1 MIKEIVVLRLGLEPR
16 LDVYKTSSLT
26 ISRPQG
32 LMYKTERISE
42 QFIKVSEDSS
52 LFAVYNFIFLFN
64 HYLFN

>member
-32 LMYKTERISE
+32 LMYKTERIPE
-42 QFIKVSEDSS
+42 QSKRDSNS
-52 LFAVYNFIFLFN
+52 LKSQ
-64 HYLFN
+64 